1 MNAMSRSARLITIVT
16 AALAAATLAAWAAW
30 ALANRPPIDF
40 GVYYLSAKL
49 FAAGRSPYTIARS
62 AWFAYGHHVGLHDVA
77 WPYRYP
83 PYTAALLQPFLP
95 LGLHGVVWTW
105 QLASVA
111 AMVGAAWLL
120 GKAIG
125 GARGIIAALLLLVAF
140 TPVYDTL
147 LFGQI
152 NGFVLLSLAV
162 ALWALRTKRSSAL
175 GVSLALGTA
184 LKLVPG
190 VLILYL
196 AARRRWR
203 AVLVFALTLIVL
215 TALALPFVGL
225 RGFVD
230 YAHHAVD
237 LTRPEL
243 VMNGPTNVTFVGAMG
258 RWLTTDTTLA
268 RAIGRGLALALTM
281 ATVALCWRRP
291 SGSRR
296 VAAGDEPAALE
307 LALIVAAL
315 PLLPPFTWYHQLTL
329 SLFPL
334 LVVGRRLWQRRAV
347 WSLTILGALLV
358 ACDIEWLLW
367 TFVAAYGHYV
377 PPMLYRVS
385 FPTLLCV
392 ALWMLGGREVW
403 LVKSAARERHAE
415 RLLDRTEAAEGW
427 RGDTA
432 ELR

>member
-1 MNAMSRSARLITIVT
+1 MKAMSRSARLITIVT
-16 AALAAATLAAWAAW
+16 AALAAATLMAWTAW
-30 ALANRPPIDF
+30 ALANWPPIDF
-40 GVYYLSAKL
+40 RVYYLSAKL
-49 FAAGRSPYTIARS
+49 FAAGQSPYTIARS
-62 AWFAYGHHVGLHDVA
+62 AWFAYGHHVGLRDVV

-83 PYTAALLQPFLP
+83 PYTAAFLQPFLP
-95 LGLHGVVWTW
+95 LGLHTIVWAW

-120 GKAIG
+120 GKTIG
-125 GARGIIAALLLLVAF
+125 GDRGIIAALLLLVAF
-140 TPVYDTL
+140 TPTYDTL
-147 LFGQI
+147 LYGQI

-162 ALWALRTKRSSAL
+162 ALWALRTRRSSAL
-175 GVSLALGTA
+175 GASLALGTA

-203 AVLVFALTLIVL
+203 AVLVFGLTLLIL

-237 LTRPEL
+237 LTRPQL

-258 RWLTTDTTLA
+258 RLLTTDTALA
-268 RAIGRGLALALTM
+268 RSIGRGLALALIV
-281 ATVALCWRRP
+281 ATAALCWRRP
-291 SGSRR
+291 AGSRHT
-296 VAAGDEPAALE
+296 AIGDDHATLE
-307 LALIVAAL
+307 FALIIAAL
-315 PLLPPFTWYHQLTL
+315 PLLPPFTWYHQLVL
-329 SLFPL
+329 SLVPL

-347 WSLTILGALLV
+347 WSLTILGALFL

-377 PPMLYRVS
+377 PPMFYRVS

-392 ALWMLGGREVW
+392 ALWLLGGREVW
-403 LVKSAARERHAE
+403 LAKSAVRERHAE
-415 RLLDRTEAAEGW
+415 RSLDRAEAAEG
-427 RGDTA
+427 
-432 ELR
+432 